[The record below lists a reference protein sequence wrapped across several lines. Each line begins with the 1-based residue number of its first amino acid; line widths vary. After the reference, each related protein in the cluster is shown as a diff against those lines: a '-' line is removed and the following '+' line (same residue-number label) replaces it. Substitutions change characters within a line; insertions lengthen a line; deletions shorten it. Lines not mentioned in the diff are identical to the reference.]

1 MQCQP
6 PSRVSSSK
14 GPSASKPLSP
24 HYMLPVKN
32 DSGYCCCLYCAVA
45 SSFGQ
50 LMVDLQIVMTG
61 RISCLP
67 ICPRRIKA
75 CRPRV
80 LLLAKGMLGSGI
92 NDHMAGARQ
101 CLMISFSFFSIRIRI
116 FFFALIN
123 SMFENLNSSSV
134 DVGD

>member
-1 MQCQP
+1 MPCQP

-24 HYMLPVKN
+24 HYLLLVKN
-32 DSGYCCCLYCAVA
+32 DVGYFCCLGSVA
-45 SSFGQ
+45 SSFGH

-80 LLLAKGMLGSGI
+80 LLLAKGKLDSGI
-92 NDHMAGARQ
+92 NDHMAGARR
-101 CLMISFSFFSIRIRI
+101 CLISFSFLSIRIRI